1 MWAGIALGI
10 VTLGGGGQ
18 PVARRCSCSEVW
30 LQERRS
36 EQQAVRPSLFIREE
50 MKLQPQ
56 PHIDLLISGLSGPEE
71 NKTTTRE
78 ERGMREGE
86 LKTNAVLSGGSFF
99 SSFPLLLTA
108 FV

>member
-1 MWAGIALGI
+1 MAMWAGIALGI

-30 LQERRS
+30 LQERS

-86 LKTNAVLSGGSFF
+86 LKTNAVL
-99 SSFPLLLTA
+99 L
-108 FV
+108 

>member
-30 LQERRS
+30 LQERS

-86 LKTNAVLSGGSFF
+86 LKTNAVL
-99 SSFPLLLTA
+99 L
-108 FV
+108 